1 MICACNCKITEYFIA
16 AQIPPSLAATEPPL
30 PTSPSQRPLQT
41 HADSP
46 PPARGQRSSPSLPP
60 ARPPAVRGRPLSR
73 QTIVS
78 AETIPANRLPK
89 HLVGGRVG
97 GAPWQAGGA
106 ERGGGDALRRLLSP
120 GGGDALRRL
129 LSPVPPPRR
138 RRRVARQRRA
148 RPSPTP
154 PPCRRE
160 RPLPPRPPLCYVH
173 LHAVEGGGERVGQRA
188 AAPGCYPPVIGH
200 RAAGHAAPP
209 PPACV
214 GASLVPPPRH
224 RHRRWPPPWPSRRGR
239 CGLGRP
245 TRRSDSRGVRVARSR
260 RGQWLR
266 AAQPPRRRCRRHRRR
281 RRRRRCARHGE
292 SSGVSTD
299 TAAAAAGGHHP
310 PRDTADRVHACRTG
324 GTPFTAV
331 AARAYHPTVR
341 SRFVGWRLGIRR
353 RRGLSRMWRL
363 RLEYRPSGAATWPDA
378 AAAVPLVPL
387 SRCRRPRHRVR
398 EPRRRIAVPTAV
410 TAAAAAVTTALGW
423 KRRRGGGGGGG
434 GGVDLWGGTDAVEG
448 RHPPAYQS
456 VPLGPFPV
464 PPAILSLPSSVAVL
478 PRSFLAPLPP
488 SLCAPLQRR
497 SLGGGRGGAP
507 AGWPQ
512 GRCRSQGGTLPQRPP
527 RYFAPPR
534 AVGSRTPAAADTSVA
549 VAGHAVGGPVV
560 GIEGVRVL
568 SARGLPPAATR
579 SPPTAAPSAT
589 TPLSPWWNPPTV
601 GWLSWRLTPGRWAG
615 WESVRGLR
623 GRRRHRCQ
631 RSSRGRQRQVGGGG
645 RTGDGS
651 ICSVSKAVAYPPP

>member
-1 MICACNCKITEYFIA
+1 M
-16 AQIPPSLAATEPPL
+16 
-30 PTSPSQRPLQT
+30 
-41 HADSP
+41 
-46 PPARGQRSSPSLPP
+46 
-60 ARPPAVRGRPLSR
+60 
-73 QTIVS
+73 
-78 AETIPANRLPK
+78 
-89 HLVGGRVG
+89 
-97 GAPWQAGGA
+97 
-106 ERGGGDALRRLLSP
+106 
-120 GGGDALRRL
+120 
-129 LSPVPPPRR
+129 
-138 RRRVARQRRA
+138 
-148 RPSPTP
+148 
-154 PPCRRE
+154 
-160 RPLPPRPPLCYVH
+160 
-173 LHAVEGGGERVGQRA
+173 
-188 AAPGCYPPVIGH
+188 
-200 RAAGHAAPP
+200 
-209 PPACV
+209 
-214 GASLVPPPRH
+214 
-224 RHRRWPPPWPSRRGR
+224 
-239 CGLGRP
+239 
-245 TRRSDSRGVRVARSR
+245 
-260 RGQWLR
+260 
-266 AAQPPRRRCRRHRRR
+266 
-281 RRRRRCARHGE
+281 
-292 SSGVSTD
+292 
-299 TAAAAAGGHHP
+299 
-310 PRDTADRVHACRTG
+310 
-324 GTPFTAV
+324 
-331 AARAYHPTVR
+331 
-341 SRFVGWRLGIRR
+341 
-353 RRGLSRMWRL
+353 
-363 RLEYRPSGAATWPDA
+363 
-378 AAAVPLVPL
+378 
-387 SRCRRPRHRVR
+387 
-398 EPRRRIAVPTAV
+398 
-410 TAAAAAVTTALGW
+410 
-423 KRRRGGGGGGG
+423 
-434 GGVDLWGGTDAVEG
+434 WGGTDAVEG

-651 ICSVSKAVAYPPP
+651 ICSVSKAVAYPPPSTGAVSAEAAGGEATATRRPLIRLVGGRRPDEGGGGFGCPQLDLRTFWWVLRAPDWMAVPESLAEAAAVVLHR